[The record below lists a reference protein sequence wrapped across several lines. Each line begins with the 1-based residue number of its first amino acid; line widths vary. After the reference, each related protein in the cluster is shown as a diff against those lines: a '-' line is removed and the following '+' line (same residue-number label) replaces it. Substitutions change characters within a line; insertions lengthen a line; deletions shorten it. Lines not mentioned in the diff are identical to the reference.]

1 MTAALYTYRARN
13 ERTVMPDP
21 FAAAPDDRFSFG
33 LWTVG
38 HRGGDPFGVATR
50 PPIAPEEIV
59 ARLGEVGAW
68 GVSLHDDD
76 LVPFGSSGA
85 ERDRIVASFGKAVA
99 AAGLCVPMTTVNLFT
114 QPVFKDGALTA
125 ADPAVRRFAL
135 SKATAAI
142 DIGAELGAG
151 VFVLWGGREGVE
163 SAAARDPRVALER
176 YREGVDFLCDYVLSQ
191 GLQTRI
197 ALEAKPNEPRGHI
210 YLPTTGHMLHFIE
223 TLAHPDMVGVN
234 PEMAHESMAGL
245 SFSAAVG
252 QALWAGK
259 LFHVDLNSQNGPRFD
274 QDFRFGAE
282 DLKEAFLTVRLLER
296 AGYDGPRHFDAR
308 AYRSEDDGDVYEA
321 FARGCIRNYKI
332 LAAKAA
338 AFDADER
345 IQEACEKA
353 GAGQLAEPT
362 PPFSSETLDA
372 IRGEDYSALLASG
385 EGRHH
390 EPADQLMLEL
400 IFGV

>member
-1 MTAALYTYRARN
+1 MDGQYDATP
-13 ERTVMPDP
+13 E
-21 FAAAPDDRFSFG
+21 DRFTFG

-38 HRGGDPFGVATR
+38 HRGGDPFGLPTR
-50 PPIAPEEIV
+50 PPIEPEEIV
-59 ARLGEVGAW
+59 TRLAEVGAW

-76 LVPFGSSGA
+76 LIPFGSSAA
-85 ERDRIVASFGKAVA
+85 ERDRIVARFGEAVRN
-99 AAGLCVPMTTVNLFT
+99 AGLCVPMTTVNLFT
-114 QPVFKDGALTA
+114 QPVFRDGALTA

-135 SKATAAI
+135 RKAVGAI
-142 DIGAELGAG
+142 DTGAELGAS
-151 VFVLWGGREGVE
+151 VFVMWGGREGVE
-163 SAAARDPRVALER
+163 SAAARDPRDALER
-176 YREGVDFLCDYVLSQ
+176 YREGVDFLCEYVRSQ
-191 GLQTRI
+191 GLTTRI

-234 PEMAHESMAGL
+234 PETAHEAMAGL

-259 LFHVDLNSQNGPRFD
+259 LFHVDLNAQNGPRFD

-296 AGYDGPRHFDAR
+296 SGYSGPRHFDAR
-308 AYRSEDDGDVYEA
+308 AYRSEDDLDVYAA

-338 AFDADER
+338 AFDADEAIR
-345 IQEACEKA
+345 AACIAA
-353 GAGQLAEPT
+353 GSAQLAEPT
-362 PPFSSETLDA
+362 PAFSAEALAA
-372 IRGEDYSALLASG
+372 IRDEDFDALLANR

-390 EPADQLMLEL
+390 ERADQLMIEL
-400 IFGV
+400 LLGV

>member
-1 MTAALYTYRARN
+1 MDDPYAATSS
-13 ERTVMPDP
+13 
-21 FAAAPDDRFSFG
+21 DRFSFG

-50 PPIAPEEIV
+50 PPVDAVEIPG
-59 ARLGEVGAW
+59 RLAEVGAW

-76 LVPFGSSGA
+76 LVPFGSSA
-85 ERDRIVASFGKAVA
+85 ADRDRIVAAFAKAVSD
-99 AAGLCVPMTTVNLFT
+99 AGLCVPMTTVNLFT

-135 SKATAAI
+135 AKATAAI
-142 DIGAELGAG
+142 DIGAELGAPI
-151 VFVLWGGREGVE
+151 FVLWGGREGVE
-163 SAAARDPRVALER
+163 TGVARDPRVALER
-176 YREGVDFLCDYVLSQ
+176 YREGVDFLCEYIRSQ
-191 GLQTRI
+191 GLGTRV

-223 TLAHPDMVGVN
+223 TLAHPEMVGVN

-259 LFHVDLNSQNGPRFD
+259 LFHVDLNAQNGPRFD

-282 DLKEAFLTVRLLER
+282 DVKEAFLTVRLLER
-296 AGYDGPRHFDAR
+296 SGYDGARHFDAR
-308 AYRSEDDGDVYEA
+308 AYRTEDDSDVYA
-321 FARGCIRNYKI
+321 GFARGCIRNYKI

-338 AFDADER
+338 AFDSDPA
-345 IQEACEKA
+345 IIAACERA
-353 GAGQLAEPT
+353 GAGQLAEAT
-362 PPFSSETLDA
+362 PAFSTEVLQA
-372 IRGEDYSALLASG
+372 IRAEDFSAIIASS

-400 IFGV
+400 ILGI

>member
-1 MTAALYTYRARN
+1 MDDPYAAT
-13 ERTVMPDP
+13 
-21 FAAAPDDRFSFG
+21 PDDRFSFG

-38 HRGGDPFGVATR
+38 HRGGDPFGLPTR

-59 ARLGEVGAW
+59 ARLSEVGAW

-76 LVPFGSSGA
+76 LVPFGSSAA
-85 ERDRIVASFGKAVA
+85 ERDRIVSGFAAAVA
-99 AAGLCVPMTTVNLFT
+99 RAGMVVPMTTVNLFT
-114 QPVFKDGALTA
+114 QPVFRDGAFTA

-135 SKATAAI
+135 RKATAAI

-151 VFVLWGGREGVE
+151 TFVLWGGREGVE
-163 SAAARDPRVALER
+163 SGAARDPRVALER
-176 YREGVDFLCDYVLSQ
+176 YREGVEFLCEYIRAQ
-191 GLQTRI
+191 GYETRI
-197 ALEAKPNEPRGHI
+197 ALEAKPNEPRAHI

-223 TLAHPDMVGVN
+223 QLNHPSMVGVN
-234 PEMAHESMAGL
+234 PEVAHEAMAGL

-259 LFHVDLNSQNGPRFD
+259 LFHVDLNAQNGPRFD

-296 AGYDGPRHFDAR
+296 SGYDGPRHFDAR
-308 AYRSEDDGDVYEA
+308 AYRTEDDGDVYSA

-332 LAAKAA
+332 LAAKVA
-338 AFDADER
+338 AFDSDPIIAA
-345 IQEACEKA
+345 ACEAA
-353 GAGQLAEPT
+353 GAGQLAQAT
-362 PPFSSETLDA
+362 PAYSADVLEA
-372 IRGEDYSALLASG
+372 IRAEDFSAVIESR

-390 EPADQLMLEL
+390 ETADQLMIEL
-400 IFGV
+400 LMGVAPS

>member
-1 MTAALYTYRARN
+1 MA
-13 ERTVMPDP
+13 DQ
-21 FAAAPDDRFSFG
+21 FAATPDDRFSFG

-50 PPIAPEEIV
+50 PPIEPEEIT
-59 ARLGEVGAW
+59 ARLAEVGAW

-76 LVPFGSSGA
+76 LVPFGSTAA
-85 ERDRIVASFGKAVA
+85 ERDQIVKRFSAAVQS
-99 AAGLCVPMTTVNLFT
+99 AGLCVPMTTVNLFT

-125 ADPAVRRFAL
+125 ADPAARRFAL
-135 SKATAAI
+135 RKATAAI

-151 VFVLWGGREGVE
+151 IFVLWGGREGVE

-176 YREGVDFLCDYVLSQ
+176 YREGVDFLCEYVRAQ
-191 GLQTRI
+191 GLNMRL
-197 ALEAKPNEPRGHI
+197 ALEAKPNEPRAHI

-223 TLAHPDMVGVN
+223 TLAHPEMVGVN

-259 LFHVDLNSQNGPRFD
+259 LFHVDLNSQNGPRYD
-274 QDFRFGAE
+274 QDFRFAAE
-282 DLKEAFLTVRLLER
+282 DLKEAFLVVRLLER
-296 AGYDGPRHFDAR
+296 SGYDGPRHFDAR
-308 AYRSEDDGDVYEA
+308 AFRSEDDVDVYAA

-338 AFDADER
+338 AFDADETIR
-345 IQEACEKA
+345 EACEKA
-353 GAGQLAEPT
+353 GAGQLAEAT
-362 PPFSSETLDA
+362 PAFSTEILEA
-372 IRGEDYSALLASG
+372 IRGEDFSALLASS
-385 EGRHH
+385 EGRPH
-390 EPADQLMLEL
+390 EPADQLMIEL
-400 IFGV
+400 IFGVNAASSGESAATVTS

>member
-1 MTAALYTYRARN
+1 
-13 ERTVMPDP
+13 MPDP

-59 ARLGEVGAW
+59 ARLAEVGAW

-76 LVPFGSSGA
+76 LVPFDSTAA
-85 ERDRIVASFGKAVA
+85 ERDRIVARFGKAVA
-99 AAGLCVPMTTVNLFT
+99 DAGLCVPMTTVNLFT

-135 SKATAAI
+135 RKATAAI
-142 DIGAELGAG
+142 DLGAELGAG

-176 YREGVDFLCDYVLSQ
+176 YREGVDFLCEYVISQ
-191 GLQTRI
+191 GLRTRI
-197 ALEAKPNEPRGHI
+197 ALEAKPNEPRAHI

-223 TLAHPDMVGVN
+223 TLAHPEMVGVN

-252 QALWAGK
+252 QALWTGK

-308 AYRSEDDGDVYEA
+308 AYRTEDDADVYAA

-345 IQEACEKA
+345 IREACEKA
-353 GAGQLAEPT
+353 GAGQLAEQT
-362 PPFSSETLDA
+362 PAFSLEALEA
-372 IRGEDYSALLASG
+372 IRGEDFSALLASS

-390 EPADQLMLEL
+390 ERVDQLMLEL

>member
-1 MTAALYTYRARN
+1 
-13 ERTVMPDP
+13 MPDP
-21 FAAAPDDRFSFG
+21 FAATPDDRFSFG

-68 GVSLHDDD
+68 GVSLHDND
-76 LVPFGSSGA
+76 LVPFGSSAA
-85 ERDRIVASFGKAVA
+85 ERDRIVGRFAKAVA

-176 YREGVDFLCDYVLSQ
+176 YREGVDFLCEYIRSQ
-191 GLQTRI
+191 GLQTRV

-223 TLAHPDMVGVN
+223 TLAHPEMVGVN

-252 QALWAGK
+252 QAIWAGK

-296 AGYDGPRHFDAR
+296 SGYDGPRHFDAR
-308 AYRSEDDGDVYEA
+308 AYRSEDDGDVYTA

-345 IQEACEKA
+345 IREACERA

-362 PPFSSETLDA
+362 PGFSSETLAA
-372 IRGEDYSALLASG
+372 IRSEDFSALLAST

>member
-1 MTAALYTYRARN
+1 MS
-13 ERTVMPDP
+13 DP
-21 FAAAPDDRFSFG
+21 FAASAGDRFSFG

-38 HRGGDPFGVATR
+38 HRGGDPFGLPTR
-50 PPIAPEEIV
+50 APIAPEEIA

-76 LVPFGSSGA
+76 LVPFGSSLA
-85 ERDRIVASFGKAVA
+85 ERDRIVARFAEAVRD
-99 AAGLCVPMTTVNLFT
+99 AGLCVPMTTVNLFS

-135 SKATAAI
+135 RKAVAAI
-142 DIGAELGAG
+142 DLGAELGAG
-151 VFVLWGGREGVE
+151 IFVLWGGREGVE
-163 SAAARDPRVALER
+163 SAAARDPRLALER
-176 YREGVDFLCDYVLSQ
+176 YREGVDFLCEYIRSQ
-191 GLQTRI
+191 GLETRL

-223 TLAHPDMVGVN
+223 TLAHPEMVGVN
-234 PEMAHESMAGL
+234 PEMAHEAMAGL
-245 SFSAAVG
+245 SFSQAVG

-259 LFHVDLNSQNGPRFD
+259 LFHVDLNSQNGPRYD
-274 QDFRFGAE
+274 QDFRFAAE

-296 AGYDGPRHFDAR
+296 SGYDGPRHFDAR
-308 AYRSEDDGDVYEA
+308 AYRSEDDIDVYAA

-338 AFDADER
+338 AFDADE
-345 IQEACEKA
+345 AAGAALEKA
-353 GAGQLAEPT
+353 GAGQLAQST
-362 PPFSSETLDA
+362 PGFSPETLAA
-372 IRGEDYSALLASG
+372 IRGEDFSAVLAST

-390 EPADQLMLEL
+390 EPADQLMIEH

>member
-1 MTAALYTYRARN
+1 MD
-13 ERTVMPDP
+13 DP
-21 FAAAPDDRFSFG
+21 FSATSSDRFSFG

-38 HRGGDPFGVATR
+38 HRGQDPFGLPTR
-50 PPIAPEEIV
+50 PPIEPSEIV
-59 ARLGEVGAW
+59 GRLAEVGAW

-76 LVPFGSSGA
+76 LVPFGSSVA
-85 ERDRIVASFGKAVA
+85 ERDRIVSRFAAAVKD
-99 AAGLCVPMTTVNLFT
+99 AGLCVPMTTVNLFT
-114 QPVFKDGALTA
+114 HPVFRDGALTA
-125 ADPAVRRFAL
+125 ADPAARRFAL
-135 SKATAAI
+135 RKATAAI
-142 DIGAELGAG
+142 DIGAELGASI
-151 VFVLWGGREGVE
+151 FVLWGGREGVE
-163 SAAARDPRVALER
+163 SGAARDPRLALER
-176 YREGVDFLCDYVLSQ
+176 YREGVNFLCEYVLSQ

-223 TLAHPDMVGVN
+223 TLEHPQIVGVN

-245 SFSAAVG
+245 SFSAVVG

-259 LFHVDLNSQNGPRFD
+259 LFHIDLNSQNGPRFD

-282 DLKEAFLTVRLLER
+282 DIKEAFLTVRLLER

-308 AYRSEDDGDVYEA
+308 AYRSEDDGDVYAA

-338 AFDADER
+338 AFDADPAIR
-345 IQEACEKA
+345 DACLAA
-353 GAGQLAEPT
+353 GSGELAEPT
-362 PPFSSETLDA
+362 PVFSPETLRA
-372 IRGEDYSALLASG
+372 IREEDFAQLLANR

-390 EPADQLMLEL
+390 ELADQLMLEL
-400 IFGV
+400 ILGV

>member
-1 MTAALYTYRARN
+1 MDDQYAAT
-13 ERTVMPDP
+13 
-21 FAAAPDDRFSFG
+21 PDDRFSFG

-38 HRGGDPFGVATR
+38 HRGQDPFGLPTR
-50 PPIAPEEIV
+50 PPIEPEAIV
-59 ARLGEVGAW
+59 GRLAQVGAW
-68 GVSLHDDD
+68 GVTLHDED
-76 LVPFGSSGA
+76 LVPFGTPAA
-85 ERDRIVASFGKAVA
+85 ERDRIVARFGAAVR
-99 AAGLCVPMTTVNLFT
+99 AAGMCVPMATVNLFS
-114 QPVFKDGALTA
+114 QPVFRDGALTA

-135 SKATAAI
+135 RKAIGAI
-142 DIGAELGAG
+142 DIAAELGAAT
-151 VFVLWGGREGVE
+151 FVLWGGREGFE

-176 YREGVDFLCDYVLSQ
+176 YREGVNFLCEYVRAQ
-191 GLQTRI
+191 GLAMRL

-223 TLAHPDMVGVN
+223 TLAHPGMVGVN
-234 PEMAHESMAGL
+234 PEMAHEAMAGL

-259 LFHVDLNSQNGPRFD
+259 LFHIDLNAQNGPRYD

-282 DLKEAFLTVRLLER
+282 DIKEAFLTVRLLER

-308 AYRSEDDGDVYEA
+308 AYRSEDDADVYDA

-338 AFDADER
+338 AFDADPE
-345 IQEACEKA
+345 IVEACARA
-353 GAGQLAEPT
+353 GAQELAQPT
-362 PPFSSETLDA
+362 PPYSPGALEALRA
-372 IRGEDYSALLASG
+372 EDFAALLARG

-390 EPADQLMLEL
+390 EAADQLMVEL
-400 IFGV
+400 LLGA

>member
-1 MTAALYTYRARN
+1 MDDQYAAT
-13 ERTVMPDP
+13 
-21 FAAAPDDRFSFG
+21 PDDRFSFG

-38 HRGGDPFGVATR
+38 HRGADPFGLPTR
-50 PPIAPEEIV
+50 PPIEPEEITY
-59 ARLGEVGAW
+59 RLAEVGAW

-76 LVPFGSSGA
+76 LVPFGSSAA
-85 ERDRIVASFGKAVA
+85 ERDRIVARFGEAVRN
-99 AAGLCVPMTTVNLFT
+99 AGLCVPMTTVNLFT
-114 QPVFKDGALTA
+114 QPAFRDGALTA

-135 SKATAAI
+135 RKAAAAI
-142 DIGAELGAG
+142 DIGAELGAAI
-151 VFVLWGGREGVE
+151 FVLWGGREGVE
-163 SAAARDPRVALER
+163 SAAARDPRDALER
-176 YREGVDFLCDYVLSQ
+176 YREGVDFLCEYVRSQ
-191 GLQTRI
+191 GLPTRL

-223 TLAHPDMVGVN
+223 MLAHPEMVGVN
-234 PEMAHESMAGL
+234 PEAAHEAMAGL

-259 LFHVDLNSQNGPRFD
+259 LFHVDLNAQNGPRFD

-308 AYRSEDDGDVYEA
+308 AYRSEDDADVYSA

-332 LAAKAA
+332 LASKAA
-338 AFDADER
+338 AFDADETIR
-345 IQEACEKA
+345 EACLAA
-353 GAGQLAEPT
+353 GEGQLAEPT
-362 PPFSSETLDA
+362 PAFSRETLEA
-372 IRGEDYSALLASG
+372 IRSEDFAPLLANR

-390 EPADQLMLEL
+390 ERADQLLVEL
-400 IFGV
+400 LLGA

>member
-1 MTAALYTYRARN
+1 MEDPYAATG
-13 ERTVMPDP
+13 
-21 FAAAPDDRFSFG
+21 DDRFSFG

-38 HRGGDPFGVATR
+38 HRGGDPFGLPTR
-50 PPIAPEEIV
+50 PPIAAEEIV

-68 GVSLHDDD
+68 GVSLHDED
-76 LVPFGSSGA
+76 LVPFGSSAA
-85 ERDRIVASFGKAVA
+85 ERDRIVASFA
-99 AAGLCVPMTTVNLFT
+99 AAVQRAGMVVSMTTVNLFT
-114 QPVFKDGALTA
+114 QPVFRDGAFTA

-135 SKATAAI
+135 RKATAAI
-142 DIGAELGAG
+142 DIGAELGAPI
-151 VFVLWGGREGVE
+151 FVLWGGREGVE

-176 YREGVDFLCDYVLSQ
+176 YREGIEFLCEYVRGQ
-191 GLQTRI
+191 GLEMRL

-223 TLAHPDMVGVN
+223 TLSHPEMVGVN
-234 PEMAHESMAGL
+234 PEMAHEAMAGL

-259 LFHVDLNSQNGPRFD
+259 LFHVDLNAQNGPRFD

-296 AGYDGPRHFDAR
+296 SGYDGPRHFDAR
-308 AYRSEDDGDVYEA
+308 AYRSEDDADVYAA

-338 AFDADER
+338 AFDADAA
-345 IQEACEKA
+345 ILAACERA

-362 PPFSSETLDA
+362 PAFSNEALAA
-372 IRGEDYSALLASG
+372 IRAEDFSALLASR

-390 EPADQLMLEL
+390 EHADQLMLEL
-400 IFGV
+400 ILGA